1 VLHIKCNRPLSSVLY
16 CSSKKQ
22 FVNVDNTI
30 FWHSGQ
36 VLLGFQHRLRGPG
49 PKIHA
54 TTYIN
59 GMQQDY
65 TRFQF
70 SQLWSTAIRWYPHTM
85 QQVTSSCHSLPWQ
98 KGSHKFKGLHKA
110 TSEIVFVFVFLH
122 FLTRIVTQLLQCNIN
137 QMHICYNLILH
148 SIFYMFWAWKA
159 HHQEDS
165 CKNTGIMVQYISMYT
180 VYGESSMCG

>member
-1 VLHIKCNRPLSSVLY
+1 VLHIKCNRLLSSVLY
-16 CSSKKQ
+16 CIFKKQ

-30 FWHSGQ
+30 FGQSGQ
-36 VLLGFQHRLRGPG
+36 VLLGLQHCLRGPG
-49 PKIHA
+49 PKIHM

-59 GMQQDY
+59 GMQRDY
-65 TRFQF
+65 TRFQL
-70 SQLWSTAIRWYPHTM
+70 SQLWSTAVRWYPHTM
-85 QQVTSSCHSLPWQ
+85 HQVRSSCHFLLWQ

-110 TSEIVFVFVFLH
+110 TSERHSLGFLH
-122 FLTRIVTQLLQCNIN
+122 FLPWIVTQLLQCNIN

-148 SIFYMFWAWKA
+148 SIFYMFWAWKT

-165 CKNTGIMVQYISMYT
+165 CKNTGIVVQYISMYM